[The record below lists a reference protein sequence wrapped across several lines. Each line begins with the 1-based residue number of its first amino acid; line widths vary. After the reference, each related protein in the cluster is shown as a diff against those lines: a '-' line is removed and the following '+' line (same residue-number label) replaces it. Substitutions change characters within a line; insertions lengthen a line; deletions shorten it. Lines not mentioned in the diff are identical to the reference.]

1 LTPEQVRKNSS
12 AAVKGLR
19 VEADATTYMPIVSAS
34 PVSPRAWGSEND
46 ETSWNGAIADA
57 CEIAGLVCEITGL
70 VVHGP
75 ASPVSLK
82 AWGREDTVVDFVHA
96 PTIGGRKFL

>member
-1 LTPEQVRKNSS
+1 MTPEQVRKNSS

-34 PVSPRAWGSEND
+34 PISLRAWGSEND
-46 ETSWNGAIADA
+46 KASWNGAIADA
-57 CEIAGLVCEITGL
+57 CEITGL

-96 PTIGGRKFL
+96 LIIGGRKSSSNNG

>member
-1 LTPEQVRKNSS
+1 M
-12 AAVKGLR
+12 
-19 VEADATTYMPIVSAS
+19 EADATTYMPIVSAS
-34 PVSPRAWGSEND
+34 PISLRAWGSEND
-46 ETSWNGAIADA
+46 RASWTGAIADA
-57 CEIAGLVCEITGL
+57 CEIMGL

-96 PTIGGRKFL
+96 LIIGGRKSSSNNS